1 MTFSRS
7 SSCHRYEEPTKE
19 TQFIP
24 EKKYHLES
32 FSRIVPY
39 QSTHMGYYATAVIKE
54 ALTTQRIPAQN
65 TEKKYIL
72 KRLFKSSVCEKMNV
86 KSVLDEAKIL
96 EVINSLFITR
106 LLGKFQTTDE
116 LVFVY
121 EWSPTGDL
129 WNVLHEDEELRDV
142 HGFLSLDITRFYA
155 ANIILALEH
164 LHERKIAY
172 RNLKPENILVDATG
186 YIKISCMSFA
196 KVRAVSLVLNDIF
209 YRLSEFTFLLTFSST
224 TTNLQNYLCCQQL
237 CSAITYLLLYA
248 DIFLHFLPSL
258 HCLTL
263 YFSFLLYFTSLPSL
277 TSH

>member
-1 MTFSRS
+1 MNLFLKKKLLQKIRIWDGKHRSRIYLFHICILPCFFPSLSFSFLLSSQLDNVPFILYIIFSFLIVLFSRS
-7 SSCHRYEEPTKE
+7 SSCHRYEEPAKE

-39 QSTHMGYYATAVIKE
+39 QSTHMGYYATAIIKDV
-54 ALTTQRIPAQN
+54 LTTQRAPVQN
-65 TEKKYIL
+65 TEKKYVL
-72 KRLFKSSVCEKMNV
+72 KRLFKSSVCKRMNV

-96 EVINSLFITR
+96 ELINSVFITR

-121 EWSPTGDL
+121 EWTPTGDL
-129 WNVLHEDEELRDV
+129 WNVLHEDEELRDTN
-142 HGFLSLDITRFYA
+142 GFLSLDITRFYA

-172 RNLKPENILVDATG
+172 RNLKPENILLDATG

-196 KVRAVSLVLNDIF
+196 KVRAVHIVLTEIYF
-209 YRLSEFTFLLTFSST
+209 YF
-224 TTNLQNYLCCQQL
+224 
-237 CSAITYLLLYA
+237 
-248 DIFLHFLPSL
+248 
-258 HCLTL
+258 
-263 YFSFLLYFTSLPSL
+263 
-277 TSH
+277 